1 MSDFHSWTPK
11 KDQHVEKLFCSPH
24 VHPLKRHDF
33 SAWNDGEAVIEM
45 FNSDCMRKRAKVG
58 GSGGILPQENF
69 EILHL
74 RRSILVY
81 FQ

>member
-1 MSDFHSWTPK
+1 MQRYILYHSSICN
-11 KDQHVEKLFCSPH
+11 V
-24 VHPLKRHDF
+24 LKFTQQGRGNVQ
-33 SAWNDGEAVIEM
+33 NDGEADIEM
-45 FNSDCMRKRAKVG
+45 FNSDCTRKRVKVV

-69 EILHL
+69 EIIHL